1 MDGQEGPEPTLRSR
15 VGGIII
21 GILAL
26 LVVMTA
32 IVMDILT
39 MGLPGSVVNTPTY
52 LLLLFGSN
60 AAMGILALYGLF
72 VWDPVK
78 SLRRKM
84 EKSKD

>member
-15 VGGIII
+15 VGWIII
-21 GILAL
+21 GIFTL
-26 LVVMTA
+26 LIVMTA
-32 IVMDILT
+32 IVMDILA
-39 MGLPGSVVNTPTY
+39 MGLPDSVMSTPTY

-60 AAMGILALYGLF
+60 AAMGILALFGLF

-84 EKSKD
+84 SRSRD